1 MKKREKE
8 VKEGK
13 QKKGKKK
20 RDGEE
25 YIPIKPMIGEA
36 PDYHIY
42 MMDRNEKAAAFF
54 IGLAAGTAVVYIF
67 FRNLPV
73 GLIVGIIAGIKIQP
87 FFRQHLLEK
96 RKQELLLQF
105 RDLLETLTASYSAG
119 SNTREAFQDAIGDM
133 SDIYGENADMV
144 LELQIIAAGMN
155 SNLNI
160 EELLDNLA
168 QRSGLDDIESFANV
182 FEISMRQGTNIKNIV
197 SSTRQVI
204 SDKIDMEM
212 QIKTLLTSNQNE
224 LNVMLV
230 MPFVIML
237 ALSGMSDISIVSN
250 TPINVVTKI
259 ICIGIFFGAY
269 MIGKKIVDIK
279 I

>member
-1 MKKREKE
+1 MRRKNEE
-8 VKEGK
+8 AQINTK
-13 QKKGKKK
+13 QN
-20 RDGEE
+20 EE
-25 YIPIKPMIGEA
+25 LYIPIRPMIGEA

-42 MMDRNEKAAAFF
+42 EMSRNEKAAAFF
-54 IGLAAGTAVVYIF
+54 IGLAAGILVVYIF

-73 GLIVGIIAGIKIQP
+73 GLAVGVIAGIRIQP
-87 FFRQHLLEK
+87 LFRKYLLEK

-105 RDLLETLTASYSAG
+105 KDLLETLTASYSAG
-119 SNTREAFQDAIGDM
+119 SNTRDAFCDAIGDM
-133 SDIYGENADMV
+133 SDIYGEESDIV
-144 LELQIIAAGMN
+144 LELQIITAGMN

-160 EELLDNLA
+160 EELLNNLA

-182 FEISMRQGTNIKNIV
+182 FEVSMRQGTNIKDIV

-204 SDKIDMEM
+204 NDKIDMEM
-212 QIKTLLTSNQNE
+212 QIKTLLTSNKNE
-224 LNVMLV
+224 LNIMLV
-230 MPFVIML
+230 MPFVIMI

-250 TPINVVTKI
+250 TPVNVVTKI

-279 I
+279 L